1 MSDWADKA
9 AEREQ
14 EIRDDALAA
23 HARQAS
29 RQAGAAE
36 AAGEDCEDC
45 AICGEPI
52 PSERRQALP
61 GVRTCIECQADLE
74 RELNNGWRVGG

>member
-14 EIRDDALAA
+14 ELRDDALAA

-29 RQAGAAE
+29 QQAG

-52 PSERRQALP
+52 PSERRAALP
-61 GVRTCIECQADLE
+61 GVQTCIECQADLE
-74 RELNNGWRVGG
+74 RELNNVWRAGG

>member
-14 EIRDDALAA
+14 ELRDDALAA
-23 HARQAS
+23 HARQVGQ
-29 RQAGAAE
+29 RQ
-36 AAGEDCEDC
+36 GEPSAEDC
-45 AICGEPI
+45 AVCGEPI

-61 GVRTCIECQADLE
+61 GVQTCIDCQADLE
-74 RELNNGWRVGG
+74 RELNNVWRVGG

>member
-23 HARQAS
+23 RARQAGG
-29 RQAGAAE
+29 RL
-36 AAGEDCEDC
+36 GETSAMEC
-45 AICGEPI
+45 AVCGEPI
-52 PSERRQALP
+52 PEARRVALA
-61 GVRTCIECQADLE
+61 GVQTCIECQDDLE
-74 RELNNGWRVGG
+74 REINNVWRVR

>member
-14 EIRDDALAA
+14 ELRDDALAA
-23 HARQAS
+23 HARQAG
-29 RQAGAAE
+29 RQAGEAGAE
-36 AAGEDCEDC
+36 AGEDS

-52 PSERRQALP
+52 PAARRAALP
-61 GVRTCIECQADLE
+61 GVQTCIKCQGDLE
-74 RELNNGWRVGG
+74 RELNNVWRVVG